1 MEDEGQCS
9 DSLILSNNNV
19 LDYYDL
25 QMSLGTLSNIIVGI
39 TFRGVG

>member
-9 DSLILSNNNV
+9 NSLILSNNNL
-19 LDYYDL
+19 LDYDDL
-25 QMSLGTLSNIIVGI
+25 QMSLGTVSNIIVGI